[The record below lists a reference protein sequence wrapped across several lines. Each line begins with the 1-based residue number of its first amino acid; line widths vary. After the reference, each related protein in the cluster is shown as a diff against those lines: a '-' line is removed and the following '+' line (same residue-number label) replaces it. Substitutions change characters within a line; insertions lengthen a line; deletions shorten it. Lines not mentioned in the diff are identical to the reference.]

1 MHFIIGISN
10 NNYHKTTLFIEKKVK
25 LFCQKSL
32 MREIDIKNFRC
43 YESKR
48 MEFRSGV
55 NLLIGD
61 NAVGKTSLLRAC
73 NLVINSFFSGYSD
86 ENTTWRSAENNDFRI
101 TGVAEQPVEIAF
113 RLGEWDLFPLEIPSA
128 NVHFIPILNDIYK
141 IEKKS
146 KKNSR
151 NLVSGLNSLKI
162 YASNLQKYSHVLVDG
177 KVKQNHVLPVY
188 GFFSTEDIHSIRK
201 IDKEKF
207 KNLTPK
213 PSFGY
218 YESYDCKGLM
228 DCWIKRL
235 LVLKEAKKGEEEI
248 ITVNNAI
255 IDALG
260 PQGCNIIDDMEIRH
274 NDGKVY
280 FHFTDGREIE
290 SGMLSDGYRR
300 LVNIVMDIA
309 IRCALLNKT
318 MFGNKCYK
326 ETHGT
331 VIIDEI
337 DEHLHPSIQVRILKA
352 LQKAF
357 PKIQFIVSTHSPL
370 VISSVESHPY
380 NVVYKLGYDDKT
392 REYTHH
398 ELNVYG
404 MDASTIIETYMGQ
417 EARDIDVSNN
427 IKEVQS
433 LIDKQK
439 LPEAKAALMALGQ
452 KMAQGD
458 PELAKMETL
467 ISFLE

>member
-1 MHFIIGISN
+1 
-10 NNYHKTTLFIEKKVK
+10 
-25 LFCQKSL
+25 

-43 YESKR
+43 YESKK
-48 MEFRSGV
+48 MEFRSGI

-61 NAVGKTSLLRAC
+61 NAAGKTSLLRAC

-86 ENTTWRSAENNDFRI
+86 ENTTWKSAENNDFRI
-101 TGVAEQPVEIAF
+101 TGITEKPVEIAF
-113 RLGEWDLFPLEIPSA
+113 RLGSWDFLPLETPGADMQI
-128 NVHFIPILNDIYK
+128 ILTSNDIYK

-151 NLVSGLNSLKI
+151 NLVLGLFPLKF
-162 YASNLQKYSHVLVDG
+162 YASCLQKYSHELVEG
-177 KVKQNHVLPVY
+177 VIEQHHVLPVY
-188 GFFSTEDIHSIRK
+188 GFFSTEDIHTIRK

-207 KNLTPK
+207 KKLIQK

-235 LVLKEAKKGEEEI
+235 LVLKEAKTGEDEI
-248 ITVNNAI
+248 STVRNAI
-255 IDALG
+255 IEALG
-260 PQGCNIIDDMEIRH
+260 PQGCNIIDGMDIRH
-274 NDGKVY
+274 NDGSVY
-280 FHFTDGREIE
+280 FHFTDGRETE

-300 LVNIVMDIA
+300 LVNIVLDIA
-309 IRCALLNKT
+309 IRCALLNKA
-318 MFGNKCYK
+318 MFGDQCYK

-352 LQKAF
+352 LQMTF

-370 VISSVESHPY
+370 VISSVESRPD
-380 NVVYKLGYDDKT
+380 NVVYKLGYDDRT
-392 REYTHH
+392 RTYSHH

-404 MDASTIIETYMGQ
+404 MDASTIIETYMGE
-417 EARDIDVSNN
+417 EARDIDVSKD
-427 IKEVQS
+427 IKMIQS
-433 LIDKQK
+433 LIDEQK
-439 LPEAKAALMALGQ
+439 LTEAKAALVELG
-452 KMAQGD
+452 KRMAQGD
-458 PELAKMETL
+458 PELAKMESL